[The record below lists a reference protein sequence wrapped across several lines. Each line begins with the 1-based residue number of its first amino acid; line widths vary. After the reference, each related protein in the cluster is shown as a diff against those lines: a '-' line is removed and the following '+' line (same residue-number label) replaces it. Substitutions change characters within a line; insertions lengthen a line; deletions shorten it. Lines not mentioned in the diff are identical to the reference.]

1 MHLKLVHKEYSPA
14 EATNDLIG
22 NKIVDRNTKVSK
34 IHNKIIQ
41 RKLQMSMINNEYLKK
56 DIYLQKKDR
65 KLLMT

>member
-34 IHNKIIQ
+34 NSQ
-41 RKLQMSMINNEYLKK
+41 QNNSEKVTNEHDK
-56 DIYLQKKDR
+56 
-65 KLLMT
+65 